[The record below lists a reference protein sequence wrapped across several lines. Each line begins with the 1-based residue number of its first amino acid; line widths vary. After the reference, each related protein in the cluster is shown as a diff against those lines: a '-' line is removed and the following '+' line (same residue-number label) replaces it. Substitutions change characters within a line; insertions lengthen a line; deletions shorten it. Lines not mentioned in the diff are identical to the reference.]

1 MTAIPL
7 HPCTTTAADN
17 AAEDATFLHLDDRL
31 LTTDQVVL
39 APGSYLAKSG
49 DNFHGQI
56 DPIHMIITQIRYGDL
71 HSWQQTQIHQDA
83 AAVLTRVDRITRDYF
98 GRAFPTVNVVSRP

>member
-1 MTAIPL
+1 
-7 HPCTTTAADN
+7 
-17 AAEDATFLHLDDRL
+17 
-31 LTTDQVVL
+31 
-39 APGSYLAKSG
+39 
-49 DNFHGQI
+49 
-56 DPIHMIITQIRYGDL
+56 MIITQIRYGDL